1 MCSTLSHCKKK
12 RVQTVSHEQTYREAK
27 FNADI
32 RSLIGSRSFF
42 AILTSL
48 LVFIVFSH
56 LTVSPRWYAKHYF
69 IIMGHSGK
77 SVVLQEKV
85 FGFLPPISSQD
96 YLDHLPMEEKQRYE
110 GKLQVLGTNS
120 APAGLSKFL

>member
-1 MCSTLSHCKKK
+1 MLYTLSLQKKK
-12 RVQTVSHEQTYREAK
+12 KK
-27 FNADI
+27 FKLFHMNRHKKFD
-32 RSLIGSRSFF
+32 RKSSFF
-42 AILTSL
+42 AILTSS

-56 LTVSPRWYAKHYF
+56 LTVSPRWQAKHYF

-96 YLDHLPMEEKQRYE
+96 YLDHLPMEEKRRYE
-110 GKLQVLGTNS
+110 EKLQVLGTNS

>member
-1 MCSTLSHCKKK
+1 MLYTLSLQKKK
-12 RVQTVSHEQTYREAK
+12 KK
-27 FNADI
+27 FKLFHMNRHKKFD
-32 RSLIGSRSFF
+32 RKSYFF

-56 LTVSPRWYAKHYF
+56 LTVSPHWQAKHYF

-96 YLDHLPMEEKQRYE
+96 YLDHLPMEEKRRYE
-110 GKLQVLGTNS
+110 EKLQVLGTNS